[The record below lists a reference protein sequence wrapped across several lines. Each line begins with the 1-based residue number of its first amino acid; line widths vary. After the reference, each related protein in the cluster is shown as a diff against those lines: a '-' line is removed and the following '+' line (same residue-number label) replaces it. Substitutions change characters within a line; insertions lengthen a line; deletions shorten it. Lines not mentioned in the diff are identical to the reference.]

1 MNRENAC
8 HRGALLLALWG
19 ILLTGTAVAL
29 PEDRQQPINITADQA
44 LRNEKEGL
52 TVYKGNV
59 ELQQGSLL
67 ITADKITIYR
77 IVEEADKIVAK
88 GQPAQLQQ
96 QPEPDK
102 SLVKARAG
110 IIEYYK
116 AEARVHLRH
125 DAQIEQEGSRVTG
138 ETIDYFIDEQLIKA
152 GSNRS
157 REDSRVEVVIEAQAL
172 QKNEGDSGA
181 TDSE

>member
-1 MNRENAC
+1 MHRENAG
-8 HRGALLLALWG
+8 HHAVLLLALSG
-19 ILLTGTAVAL
+19 MLLTTTVAAL

-44 LRNEKEGL
+44 LRNEKEGF
-52 TVYKGNV
+52 TVYNGNV
-59 ELQQGSLL
+59 ELQQGSLH

-88 GQPAQLQQ
+88 GRPAQLQQ

-102 SLVKARAG
+102 SPVKASAG

-116 AEARVHLRH
+116 AEARVRLKQ
-125 DAQIEQEGSRVTG
+125 DAQIEQEGSRVSG

-157 REDSRVEVVIEAQAL
+157 KEDSRVEVVIEARAL
-172 QKNEGDSGA
+172 QKNEGSSGT
-181 TDSE
+181 TDRE